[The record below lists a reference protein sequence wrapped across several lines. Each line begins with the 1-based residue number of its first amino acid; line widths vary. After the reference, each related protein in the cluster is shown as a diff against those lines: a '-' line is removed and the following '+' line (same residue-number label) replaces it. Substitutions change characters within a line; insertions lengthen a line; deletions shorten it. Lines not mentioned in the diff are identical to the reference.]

1 MLRSD
6 SSTGLASRW
15 LDSSREEGLLSIVA
29 VCYTYQR
36 RAPSTLLT
44 QLGSNPLDKTVDDL
58 PLVSLVLAVAVGWL
72 CLPQVGFLFVQMPG
86 CNLARYGDLESI
98 TRAELILI
106 LLTYGG
112 MCDLA

>member
-1 MLRSD
+1 
-6 SSTGLASRW
+6 
-15 LDSSREEGLLSIVA
+15 
-29 VCYTYQR
+29 
-36 RAPSTLLT
+36 
-44 QLGSNPLDKTVDDL
+44 
-58 PLVSLVLAVAVGWL
+58 LVSLVLAVAVGWL
-72 CLPQVGFLFVQMPG
+72 CLPQVGFLFVHMPG